1 MLHLKGIDIMGEDFE
16 RLALKRLS
24 YYFGKSQMELKRT
37 FSIESSAKNINE
49 VLLSKMLG
57 IDGKLTSSAELAQSN
72 ITPKTIRIQKTGHI
86 RESMSFPTFK
96 FTEIIQEK
104 WEDSDFYRILKNSV
118 FMFVIFNENKMGD
131 YIFSRIKFW
140 RMSEK
145 DLLEARNVWEKTAEI
160 IREGVK
166 LEFDGRVTRNNL
178 PSGSESSV
186 AHVRP
191 HARNAQD
198 TYPLPDGRLM
208 TKQCFWLNR
217 GYIENIVTDAAEKVN
232 SNQKLFSEE
241 EQRYI
246 SSLLSSDLIFVSD
259 IEKKYIEKFG
269 KQHVDGVNA
278 RSLKALGYKYYSD
291 YIISMKYENE
301 DEYFSKLI
309 LEAPTLDFS
318 KMDSRLIQSL
328 SFNKIINAMRSNYD
342 VLEFEEGKYLT
353 FDHLRNIEPN
363 ISKKSILEF
372 ATTAIKYMDEQ
383 KYLNSHFLRKNGFQN
398 SLYDFG
404 FSDFF
409 YDRIL
414 RYSKVLRFMR
424 IGGTLLFYDS
434 VDVKTN
440 TDFFQDIFQDIK
452 SMDIERFEEYLKD
465 EYGISLSKNRII
477 TISKSAGLYYD
488 SMMEKIYY
496 TKDDFYNE
504 L

>member
-1 MLHLKGIDIMGEDFE
+1 MGEDFE

-24 YYFGKSQMELKRT
+24 YYFGKSQTELKRT
-37 FSIESSAKNINE
+37 FSLESSAKNINE

-57 IDGKLTSSAELAQSN
+57 IDGKLTSSAELLKSN

-86 RESMSFPTFK
+86 KEGMSFPTFK
-96 FTEIIQEK
+96 FTEIIQQK
-104 WEDSDFYRILKNSV
+104 WEDSDFYKVLKNSV
-118 FMFVIFNENKMGD
+118 FMFVIFNENDMGD

-160 IREGVK
+160 IRKGVK

-178 PSGSESSV
+178 PSGSESPV

-241 EQRYI
+241 EQVYI

-259 IEKKYIEKFG
+259 IEIKYIEKFG
-269 KQHVDGVNA
+269 KLHIDRVNA
-278 RSLKALGYKYYSD
+278 KSLKALGYKYYSD

-309 LEAPTLDFS
+309 LETPILDFS

-328 SFNKIINAMRSNYD
+328 SFNKMINMMRSTYD

-353 FDHLRNIEPN
+353 FDHLRDIEPD
-363 ISKKSILEF
+363 ISKTTILEF
-372 ATTAIKYMDEQ
+372 ATNAIRYTGKQ
-383 KYLNSHFLRKNGFQN
+383 RYLNSHFLRKEGFQN
-398 SLYDFG
+398 NLYGFG

-414 RYSKVLRFMR
+414 RYSKVFKFMR

-434 VDVKTN
+434 SDSKTN
-440 TDFFQDIFQDIK
+440 GDFFRDIFKDIK

-465 EYGISLSKNRII
+465 EYGISLSKNRIM
-477 TISKSAGLYYD
+477 TISKANGLYYD
-488 SMMEKIYY
+488 FSMEKIYY

-504 L
+504 LYEVG